1 MSRFAPCLIAGLL
14 VGPPGVHAMTL
25 SEWEQHNDLFRAGFV
40 WGVAESLVT
49 FVDRPADQARADA
62 YFKCFSENEINSGT
76 ALNMVKD
83 HIRRTPDA
91 ATTQMA
97 GTVLLTF
104 VAACKRYLQ
113 ATQK

>member
-1 MSRFAPCLIAGLL
+1 MSRFVAYLIAGA
-14 VGPPGVHAMTL
+14 VSGSNGASSMTL
-25 SEWEQHNDLFRAGFV
+25 SEWEQHNDQFRAGFV

-49 FVDRPADQARADA
+49 FVDRQVDQSRADA
-62 YFKCFSENEINSGT
+62 YFKCFTENEINAGT

-104 VAACKRYLQ
+104 IGACKRYLQ
-113 ATQK
+113 AVPK